1 MKPTNT
7 KESTH
12 QPKATEHID
21 NPLTLNTELL
31 VSNYENSQSVKISEE
46 EIKNNL
52 YKESISLVTSTGS
65 TNKRSRSAYTNLQLV
80 ELEKE
85 FHYSN
90 YLGQPRRLELAE
102 QLGLS
107 ERQIKIWFQN
117 RRMKQKKEY
126 KDSNDKM
133 KYDVYPPYYCENY
146 NSWYPNYSVNI
157 NPQDSFNY
165 YHTTSS
171 ISPIWSTGTVSIPPR
186 PLHQMPISYPYPC
199 TNYIIPS
206 SQSPYSLVSTSI
218 VTSNSVDLNTMI
230 NSNEAVTKTSII
242 NDSVKCWPNS
252 LSTINSYNTVS
263 SGSNIT
269 SSNIPQSHS
278 SFSDLVTCDRTTPAI
293 DLNKI
298 ETNYAKTLTY
308 NCLANENHHRQQFP
322 NLVHGS
328 ERQIYNSMKKN
339 TVIQQKY
346 TVNIL
351 VPVNLYTHFISSM
364 IQVSVKRRKKC

>member
-12 QPKATEHID
+12 QPKATEHSD

-133 KYDVYPPYYCENY
+133 KYE
-146 NSWYPNYSVNI
+146 
-157 NPQDSFNY
+157 
-165 YHTTSS
+165 
-171 ISPIWSTGTVSIPPR
+171 
-186 PLHQMPISYPYPC
+186 
-199 TNYIIPS
+199 
-206 SQSPYSLVSTSI
+206 
-218 VTSNSVDLNTMI
+218 
-230 NSNEAVTKTSII
+230 
-242 NDSVKCWPNS
+242 
-252 LSTINSYNTVS
+252 
-263 SGSNIT
+263 
-269 SSNIPQSHS
+269 
-278 SFSDLVTCDRTTPAI
+278 
-293 DLNKI
+293 
-298 ETNYAKTLTY
+298 
-308 NCLANENHHRQQFP
+308 
-322 NLVHGS
+322 
-328 ERQIYNSMKKN
+328 
-339 TVIQQKY
+339 
-346 TVNIL
+346 
-351 VPVNLYTHFISSM
+351 
-364 IQVSVKRRKKC
+364 